1 MTLRDYQQIGLD
13 AIRVSIRKHRA
24 VCFMLPTGGGK
35 TQIFSSIT
43 AGAFSKKRRVWI
55 VVPRIEVLYQSSEKL
70 TELHVP
76 HGKIV
81 AGKNE
86 SRAYKV
92 HVASKDTLTRR
103 WEKIKNWPDII
114 IIDECHLNI
123 DFQVKLARLAPSKTK
138 FIGFTA
144 TPERLDGR
152 GLSRLPEKYENEKE
166 PDLFSQIDDIEY
178 FDDRGIYDELIQ
190 GATIRELVERGYL
203 SDVRYFCPPI
213 AGIIDLHR
221 RGTEVDADELE
232 ALLLQR
238 NIYGKVIDHY
248 RDICKDKKR
257 PALVFC
263 RTVKSAYDTAQR
275 FRDAGFRF
283 ECIEGNMSKEK
294 RKSILDGL
302 RDGRLDGVT
311 NCEIATYG
319 LDIPRIEVLIM
330 LRYTESRALFGQ
342 MIGRGLRPWEEWI
355 DDQSRPGVKILAYKK
370 KYCYILDHVGL
381 LRTHQHPFADYYW
394 SFYGS
399 EKQRAKP
406 GESADTLH
414 LCPNCFL
421 YFTGSKCP
429 NCGGETKKKLRPE
442 VQEIDG
448 RLVEVGPIALNER
461 PPEQRK
467 EYQDRIA
474 AAIDKCDTSID
485 PGAIGELLTIADEL
499 NRSPMWVYWELS
511 KGKRA
516 VNIPL
521 LYEIARQKE
530 YKRGWIWFKQKEI
543 ENKLRSVV

>member
-1 MTLRDYQQIGLD
+1 MTLRDYQQIGVDALRV
-13 AIRVSIRKHRA
+13 AIRRHRA

-35 TQIFSSIT
+35 TQIFSAIT

-55 VVPRIEVLYQSSEKL
+55 VVPRNEVLDQSSEKL
-70 TELHVP
+70 SELNVP
-76 HGKIV
+76 HGKIA

-86 SRAYKV
+86 SRAYRV
-92 HVASKDTLTRR
+92 HVVSKDTLTRR
-103 WEKIKNWPDII
+103 WDKIKNWPDLI
-114 IIDECHLNI
+114 IIDECHLNL
-123 DFQVKLARLAPSKTK
+123 DFQVRLARMAPESTR

-152 GLSRLPEKYENEKE
+152 GLSRLPEAESDEAARDEYLHG
-166 PDLFSQIDDIEY
+166 LFDQPERTEY
-178 FDDRGIYDELIQ
+178 ADDRGIYDELVQ
-190 GATIRELVERGYL
+190 GSTIRELVERHYL
-203 SDVRYFCPPI
+203 SDLRYFCPPI
-213 AGIIDLHR
+213 PGIIDLHR

-232 ALLLQR
+232 ALLTKR

-248 RDICKDKKR
+248 RDICADRPR

-263 RTVKSAYDTAQR
+263 RTVKAAYDTAQR

-283 ECIEGNMSKEK
+283 ECVEGNMAKGK
-294 RKSILDGL
+294 REAILGGL
-302 RDGRLDGVT
+302 KNGTLDGVT

-342 MIGRGLRPWEEWI
+342 MIGRGLRPFDGKE
-355 DDQSRPGVKILAYKK
+355 
-370 KYCYILDHVGL
+370 YCYVLDHVGL
-381 LRTHQHPFADYYW
+381 LRTHQHPFADYDW
-394 SFYGS
+394 SFYGT

-406 GESADTLH
+406 GESVDTLQ
-414 LCPNCFL
+414 LCPKCFL

-429 NCGGETKKKLRPE
+429 NCGGETVKKLRPE
-442 VQEIDG
+442 VQEVDG
-448 RLVEVGPIALNER
+448 RLVEVGALALNER

-474 AAIDKCDTSID
+474 AALEACSVSID
-485 PGAIGELLTIADEL
+485 AGAVGELLKIADEL
-499 NRSPMWVYWELS
+499 GRSPMWVYWELS

-516 VNIPL
+516 VNFPL

-530 YKRGWIWFKQKEI
+530 YKKGWIWFKQKEI
-543 ENKLRSVV
+543 EGRLRSVV